1 MTDQPVTNYL
11 DGVFHNHDANDKNCI
26 ECSMNSPIFDKPI
39 THIKCGGLI
48 HFELECYEYNDYYSV
63 CDKCG
68 KEWPDWDD
76 VIRENK

>member
-1 MTDQPVTNYL
+1 
-11 DGVFHNHDANDKNCI
+11 
-26 ECSMNSPIFDKPI
+26 MNSPIFDKPI